1 MIGAMMNHILTKV
14 PLFADLDEA
23 ELSALSAVTQEHQ
36 VSPGELIIQQNSLGD
51 EAYIITEG
59 SVEVFIAGLSD
70 ERTLVLL
77 GQGQVVGELALIDH
91 GYRSASVRASQK
103 EGCTVA
109 ILKGADF
116 RALCERNHHIGF
128 LVMRN
133 LAMDVAFKLRHRNL
147 ANM

>member
-1 MIGAMMNHILTKV
+1 MNHILTKV
-14 PLFADLDEA
+14 PLFAGLNEA
-23 ELSALSAVTQEHQ
+23 ELGELAAVMQERL
-36 VSPGELIIQQNSLGD
+36 VAPGELIIQQNSLGD
-51 EAYIITEG
+51 EVYIIIEG

-91 GYRSASVRASQK
+91 GYRSASVRTSPN
-103 EGCTVA
+103 EGCKLA
-109 ILKGADF
+109 ILTGADF